1 MGNLEFLGKLAV
13 DTKYCLLFVDPF
25 RSKVYVYPMK
35 SRKSIAAKM
44 ESFYREVEEK
54 RKGQKTRLQ
63 TDQEFKQNKI
73 FDLNKKYS
81 VDMFS
86 TAFRDGKAFD
96 AKQKLRELKKRIFR
110 LNALE
115 KKFKGKRLRS
125 YEIIKQSV
133 ENINSMPSAKYK
145 QVPNEV
151 DKNTIGSEANRE
163 RFNFARLEKIKRE
176 KSRLEKL
183 DKKTYKRKKLNL
195 RSPLEVGGE
204 VLFSHRESEK
214 KTILEG
220 FTKEAWTT
228 NVTFIIKRHFQ
239 LETDKKL
246 KKNFFTG

>member
-1 MGNLEFLGKLAV
+1 
-13 DTKYCLLFVDPF
+13 
-25 RSKVYVYPMK
+25 
-35 SRKSIAAKM
+35 M

-54 RKGQKTRLQ
+54 RKGHKAKLQ
-63 TDQEFKQNKI
+63 TDQKFKQNKI

-86 TAFRDGKAFD
+86 TFA
-96 AKQKLRELKKRIFR
+96 AKQKLRELKKRTFR

-125 YEIIKQSV
+125 YEMIKQSV

-183 DKKTYKRKKLNL
+183 DKKTYKSKKLNL

-214 KTILEG
+214 KTILED
-220 FTKEAWTT
+220 FTKAAWTT
-228 NVTFIIKRHFQ
+228 NVTFIIKRHF
-239 LETDKKL
+239 
-246 KKNFFTG
+246 N